1 MPYLSISSP
10 SIANTMSTRMH
21 YHTTLIA
28 TWISDYAYKLVFK
41 IIREEAQTAY
51 EKEHNINEGWHVER
65 SHKYRLIY
73 YDKNENLVDSGEVSL
88 YGTTV
93 SVPLVG
99 PEGEAGWNVRCGTI
113 FEKTIETCKNPA
125 KRKVIAMYTGT
136 VNNTSHG
143 GTIETPVFWS
153 PSSNIAE
160 APTLLD
166 GPNTYI
172 RRNGAWTRARDIFVR
187 SGGQWVMVP
196 SGDMNIRNNSQ
207 WKS

>member
-1 MPYLSISSP
+1 MPYLSSRSDSMP
-10 SIANTMSTRMH
+10 NTMSTHMN
-21 YHTTLIA
+21 YHTALTA
-28 TWISDYAYKLVFK
+28 TWISDYVYKLVFK

-153 PSSNIAE
+153 PSSNIAD
-160 APTLLD
+160 AKTLPD
-166 GPNTYI
+166 GHNTYI
-172 RRNGAWTRARDIFVR
+172 RRNGAWVRAKDIYVR

-196 SGDMNIRNNSQ
+196 SGDMNIRTENT

>member
-1 MPYLSISSP
+1 MPYLSSRSD
-10 SIANTMSTRMH
+10 SIPNTMSTHMN
-21 YHTTLIA
+21 YHTALTA
-28 TWISDYAYKLVFK
+28 TWISDYVYKLVFK

-88 YGTTV
+88 AGTTV

-153 PSSNIAE
+153 PSSNIAD
-160 APTLLD
+160 AKTLPD

-172 RRNGAWTRARDIFVR
+172 RHNGAWTRVRDIFVR
-187 SGGQWVMVP
+187 NGEQWVMVP
-196 SGDMNIRNNSQ
+196 SGDMNIRTNSQ

>member
-1 MPYLSISSP
+1 MPYLSTSSP

-21 YHTTLIA
+21 YHTTLTA
-28 TWISDYAYKLVFK
+28 TWISDYVYELAFK
-41 IIREEAQTAY
+41 IIREEAQTAS
-51 EKEHNINEGWHVER
+51 EKANNKKEGWHVER

-136 VNNTSHG
+136 VDNTPYG

-160 APTLLD
+160 STTLPD
-166 GPNTYI
+166 GPNVYV
-172 RRNGAWTRARDIFVR
+172 RRNGAWVRAKDIYVR

-196 SGDMNIRNNSQ
+196 SGDMNVRTNSQ

>member
-1 MPYLSISSP
+1 MPYLSVSSP

-21 YHTTLIA
+21 YHTTLTA
-28 TWISDYAYKLVFK
+28 TWISDYVYKLVFK
-41 IIREEAQTAY
+41 IIREEAQTAD
-51 EKEHNINEGWHVER
+51 EAANNVKEGWHVER
-65 SHKYRLIY
+65 SHKYRFIY
-73 YDKNENLVDSGEVSL
+73 YNKNENLVDSGEVSL

-93 SVPLVG
+93 SVPLIG
-99 PEGEAGWNVRCGTI
+99 PAGKAGWSVRCGTV

-136 VNNTSHG
+136 VDNTSKG

-166 GPNTYI
+166 GPNTYV
-172 RRNGAWTRARDIFVR
+172 RRNGVWTRAKDIFVR

-196 SGDMNIRNNSQ
+196 TGDMSIRTGNT

>member
-1 MPYLSISSP
+1 MPYLSSRSD
-10 SIANTMSTRMH
+10 SIPNTMSTHMN
-21 YHTTLIA
+21 YHTALTA
-28 TWISDYAYKLVFK
+28 TWISDYVYKLVFK

-153 PSSNIAE
+153 PSSNIAD
-160 APTLLD
+160 AKTLPD

-172 RRNGAWTRARDIFVR
+172 RRNGAWVRAKDIYVR

-196 SGDMNIRNNSQ
+196 SGDMNIRTENT